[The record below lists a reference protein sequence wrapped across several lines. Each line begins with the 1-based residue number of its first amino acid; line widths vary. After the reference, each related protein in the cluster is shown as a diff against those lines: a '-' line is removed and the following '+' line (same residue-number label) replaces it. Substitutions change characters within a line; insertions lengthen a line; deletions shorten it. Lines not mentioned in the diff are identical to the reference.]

1 MAIHI
6 QLPTEVEMRLKAKA
20 ALLRQTLEEYL
31 QEVASR
37 EAQTGNSSSGL
48 TQAELAPEDRAIL
61 WRAWATSHRS
71 LPKVAD
77 DSRETIYAG
86 RGE

>member
-1 MAIHI
+1 MTIHI
-6 QLPTEVEMRLKAKA
+6 QLPTEVEIRLKAKA
-20 ALLRQTLEEYL
+20 AQRRQTLEEYL

-37 EAQTGNSSSGL
+37 EAQTGNGSSGL
-48 TQAELAPEDRAIL
+48 TQAELTPEDRATL

-71 LPKVAD
+71 LPTVAD

>member
-37 EAQTGNSSSGL
+37 EANTVSGSSGL
-48 TQAELAPEDRAIL
+48 TQAELTPEDRAVL
-61 WRAWATSHRS
+61 WLAWATSHRS
-71 LPKVAD
+71 LPTVAD
-77 DSRETIYAG
+77 DSRETIYSG
-86 RGE
+86 LGE

>member
-6 QLPTEVEMRLKAKA
+6 QLPSEVEMRLKAKA

-31 QEVASR
+31 QEIASR
-37 EAQTGNSSSGL
+37 EAQTGNGSSSP
-48 TQAELAPEDRAIL
+48 TQAELSPEERATL

-71 LPKVAD
+71 LPTVAD

>member
-6 QLPTEVEMRLKAKA
+6 QLPTEIEMLLKAKA
-20 ALLRQTLEEYL
+20 AQRRQTLEEYL
-31 QEVASR
+31 QEIASR
-37 EAQTGNSSSGL
+37 EARTGNGSTGL
-48 TQAELAPEDRAIL
+48 TQAELAPQDRATL
-61 WRAWATSHRS
+61 WRTWASSHRS
-71 LPKVAD
+71 LPTVAD